1 MTGTILN
8 VVTVLIG
15 SALGIFLGSRF
26 PERVRETIMA
36 GLGIMTFVVG
46 VSMAIPGNALIV
58 LLSLILGGVMGEALD
73 VDGKLNALGKALEAR
88 FANRQGPS
96 STAGNFT
103 RGFVT
108 ASLVFCVG
116 PMTIL
121 GSIQDGLVGD
131 YRLLAIK
138 SLLDLFS
145 SLAFASTLG
154 VGVAFA
160 ALTVLTVQG
169 GIALV
174 AMLAGASLGTITRDA
189 PWIIE
194 MTATGGAVIIGI
206 ALLLLDLKKIRVANF
221 TPAIVIAPLLTAGL
235 EFFKIQLP

>member
-1 MTGTILN
+1 MTGTLLN

-15 SALGIFLGSRF
+15 SALGILLGSRF

-88 FANRQGPS
+88 FANRQGTS

-221 TPAIVIAPLLTAGL
+221 TPAIVIAPLITAGL

>member
-1 MTGTILN
+1 MTGTLVN

-15 SALGIFLGSRF
+15 AGVGVLLGARF
-26 PERVRETIMA
+26 PERVRQTVMA
-36 GLGIMTFVVG
+36 ALGIMTLVVG
-46 VSMAIPGNALIV
+46 VSMALPGNVLIV
-58 LLSLILGGVMGEALD
+58 LFSMLLGGIVGELLD
-73 VDGKLNALGKALEAR
+73 VDGKLNALGRWLEAR
-88 FANRQGPS
+88 FAREGD
-96 STAGNFT
+96 AGNFT

-121 GSIQDGLVGD
+121 GSIQDGLTGD

-145 SLAFASTLG
+145 ALAFASTLG

-160 ALTVLTVQG
+160 AVTVLLVQG

-174 AMLAGASLGTITRDA
+174 AMLVGASVGTVAGDA
-189 PWIIE
+189 AWIVQ

-206 ALLLLDLKKIRVANF
+206 ALLLLDLKRVRVANF
-221 TPAIVIAPLLTAGL
+221 IPAILIAPLIQVGL
-235 EFFKIQLP
+235 EYFRIALP

>member
-15 SALGIFLGSRF
+15 SGIGLLLGARF
-26 PERVRETIMA
+26 PERIRQTVMA
-36 GLGIMTFVVG
+36 GLGIMTLIVG
-46 VSMAIPGNALIV
+46 VSMAIPGNLLIV
-58 LLSLILGGVMGEALD
+58 LFSMLIGGILGELLD
-73 VDGKLNALGKALEAR
+73 LDGKLNALGRWLEAR
-88 FANRQGPS
+88 FARGGD
-96 STAGNFT
+96 AGNFT
-103 RGFVT
+103 KGFVT

-160 ALTVLTVQG
+160 GVTVLVVQG

-174 AMLAGASLGTITRDA
+174 AMLLGASVGIVARDA
-189 PWIIE
+189 PWIVQ

-206 ALLLLDLKKIRVANF
+206 SLLLLDLRKIRVANF
-221 TPAIVIAPLLTAGL
+221 IPAILIAPL
-235 EFFKIQLP
+235 IQVALDYFHVVLP

>member
-8 VVTVLIG
+8 VVAVLIG
-15 SALGIFLGSRF
+15 AGIGIALGSRF
-26 PERVRETIMA
+26 PERMRQTVMA
-36 GLGIMTFVVG
+36 GLGIMVLIVG

-58 LLSLILGGVMGEALD
+58 LFSLLIGGIVGELID
-73 VDGKLNALGKALEAR
+73 VDGKLNGLGRWLEKR
-88 FANRQGPS
+88 FAREGD
-96 STAGNFT
+96 AGNFT

-121 GSIQDGLVGD
+121 GSIQDGLTSD

-138 SLLDLFS
+138 SLLDMFAA
-145 SLAFASTLG
+145 LAFASTLG
-154 VGVAFA
+154 IGVAFSA
-160 ALTVLTVQG
+160 ITVLVVQG

-174 AMLAGASLGTITRDA
+174 AMLVGSTLGDVSSST
-189 PWIIE
+189 PWIIQ

-206 ALLLLDLKKIRVANF
+206 SLLLLDLKQVRVANF
-221 TPAIVIAPLLTAGL
+221 IPAIFIAPLITVAL
-235 EFFKIQLP
+235 EYFKIQLP